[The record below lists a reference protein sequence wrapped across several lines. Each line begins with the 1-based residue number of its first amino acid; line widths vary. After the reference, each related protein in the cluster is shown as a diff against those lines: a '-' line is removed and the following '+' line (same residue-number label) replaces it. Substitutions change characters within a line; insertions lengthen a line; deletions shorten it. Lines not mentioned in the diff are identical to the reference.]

1 MESMKRSL
9 LTAIALGAAIAAAPL
24 TALAVTDVAPTT
36 GPTGNVCGYLNVSPT
51 QIAALQVLPVPENII
66 VANSA
71 AGTASTTVNTDGS
84 FCFEHLPPQI
94 YTISAFGD
102 APAPY
107 SATVQVVAGK
117 TRFIEVTQNN
127 GL

>member
-1 MESMKRSL
+1 MKL
-9 LTAIALGAAIAAAPL
+9 LLLPAIALGAALVVAPL
-24 TALAVTDVAPTT
+24 AASATTDVAPYA
-36 GPTGNVCGYLNVSPT
+36 GATGNVCGYLDAPPT
-51 QIAALQVLPVPENII
+51 QIAALQILPVPENII

-71 AGTASTTVNTDGS
+71 FGPATTTVATDGS

-102 APAPY
+102 APAEY
-107 SATVQVVAGK
+107 HATVTVVAGK
-117 TRFIEVTQNN
+117 TRYIEVTRGA

>member
-9 LTAIALGAAIAAAPL
+9 LTSIALGAAIVAAPL
-24 TALAVTDVAPTT
+24 TALAVTDVAPYA

-71 AGTASTTVNTDGS
+71 AGTATTTVNTDGT

-107 SATVQVVAGK
+107 SATVEVVAGK
-117 TRFIEVTQNN
+117 TRYIEVTRSS